1 MGQDSCEQQTPDSG
15 AKGTLEGVRPRQP
28 QNDLEPLNQEPR
40 GQAFLV
46 SLPRPPWK
54 LLKLQ
59 FRPDRSTTSEEDRW
73 NPVHTHGVWAR
84 HPLPRRLPSGLA
96 RDSGRFLPA
105 FAPAQGPALHANL
118 L

>member
-46 SLPRPPWK
+46 SLPRPP
-54 LLKLQ
+54 
-59 FRPDRSTTSEEDRW
+59 
-73 NPVHTHGVWAR
+73 
-84 HPLPRRLPSGLA
+84 
-96 RDSGRFLPA
+96 
-105 FAPAQGPALHANL
+105 
-118 L
+118 